1 MNALNKDQPY
11 VFEPAPVASVPV
23 RGGGLFPVRRI
34 YCVGR
39 NYAAHALEMGGDPTR
54 EPPFFFQKN
63 PNNVLTQNKDFPYPS
78 GSNNV
83 HHEIELVVA
92 LGKGGVNIPL
102 DKALNCVFGY
112 AVGIDMTRRDLQ
124 DQAKKTGR
132 PWEAGKAFECSA
144 PISEI
149 VPSSEVGHPSEGE
162 ISRKV
167 NGQIRQTSDLD
178 KLIWKVPEMISYLSN
193 LFELQPGD
201 LIMSGTPEG
210 VGAVVRGDLMEGFIA
225 GVGSIKTR
233 VV

>member
-1 MNALNKDQPY
+1 MSSLVNEQDY
-11 VFEPAPVASVPV
+11 VFPPAAVTVVPV

-63 PNNVLTQNKDFPYPS
+63 PNNVVTHDGDFPYPA
-78 GSNNV
+78 GSSNV

-92 LGKGGVNIPL
+92 LGKGGSSIPL
-102 DKALNCVFGY
+102 ESAIECVFGY

-132 PWEAGKAFECSA
+132 PWEVGKAFEHSA
-144 PISEI
+144 PIGEI
-149 VPSSEVGHPSEGE
+149 VPSTVIGHPTKGE
-162 ISRKV
+162 ISLKV
-167 NGQIRQTSDLD
+167 NGQTKQSSDLQ
-178 KLIWKVPEMISYLSN
+178 KLIWNVPEMISYLSN

-201 LIMSGTPEG
+201 LIMSGTPDG
-210 VGAVVRGDLMEGFIA
+210 VGPVVKGDLMEGFIS
-225 GVGSIKTR
+225 GVGSIKAR